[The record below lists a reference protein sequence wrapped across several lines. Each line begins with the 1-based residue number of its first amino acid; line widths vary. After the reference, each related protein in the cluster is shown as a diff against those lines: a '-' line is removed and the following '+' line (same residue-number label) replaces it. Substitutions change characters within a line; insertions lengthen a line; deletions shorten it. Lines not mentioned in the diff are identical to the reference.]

1 MREECSMAYFKKN
14 DPLQED
20 AYYPDEEEEYDD
32 GFDEL
37 NGEEEIPELSEEEI
51 RDRRAG
57 RIRTA
62 VGAGN
67 LLAVIGGTLLI
78 FLLLTM
84 IISIVHFV
92 MTDMGR
98 SFSLFQT
105 NF

>member
-1 MREECSMAYFKKN
+1 MAYFKKN
-14 DPLQED
+14 EPLQEE
-20 AYYPDEEEEYDD
+20 AYYPDEEEEEYDD

-37 NGEEEIPELSEEEI
+37 NGEEEMPELSDEEI
-51 RDRRAG
+51 RERRAG

>member
-1 MREECSMAYFKKN
+1 MAYFKKN
-14 DPLQED
+14 EPIQEE
-20 AYYPDEEEEYDD
+20 AYYADEEEEEEYDD

-37 NGEEEIPELSEEEI
+37 SDEEIPELSEEEI
-51 RDRRAG
+51 RERRAG

-67 LLAVIGGTLLI
+67 LRAVIGGTLLI
-78 FLLLTM
+78 FFLLTM

>member
-1 MREECSMAYFKKN
+1 MAYFKKN
-14 DPLQED
+14 EPLQEE
-20 AYYPDEEEEYDD
+20 AYYPDEEEEEYDD
-32 GFDEL
+32 GFDEM
-37 NGEEEIPELSEEEI
+37 NGEEEMPELSDEEI
-51 RDRRAG
+51 RERRAG